1 MNTNQQKKVVL
12 INPSIIEILYML
24 LMVCYFL
31 LRFDILL
38 IICMPVLFI
47 VYLILRGKQEK
58 AKRKKPNPD
67 SIQRQIFLSS
77 ILIFVW
83 SLIFLMQS
91 IGRYDFR
98 FTLEVLLSGITLTV
112 IVIIIVFNMH
122 NQNKLWEQ
130 ERIDSESF
138 VEE

>member
-12 INPSIIEILYML
+12 INPSIIERLHML
-24 LMVCYFL
+24 LMVCYIL
-31 LRFDILL
+31 LRFETLL
-38 IICMPVLFI
+38 IVCMPVLFI

-58 AKRKKPNPD
+58 TTKEKLNPALM
-67 SIQRQIFLSS
+67 QRQFFLSS
-77 ILIFVW
+77 IIIFLW
-83 SLIFLMQS
+83 SLMFLMQT
-91 IGRYDFR
+91 IGQNDFR

-130 ERIDSESF
+130 ERIDSDSL